1 MFFFGQWWEISLESF
16 SELQYLIDFLWFLDQ
31 MCTPCEI
38 VNDKDED
45 DGDDIGHDD
54 VDIDNDDDDD
64 IGDDDFGIWCARR
77 VKLSIDGWRGRD
89 WE

>member
-38 VNDKDED
+38 VNDDDED
-45 DGDDIGHDD
+45 EGDDVGHDD
-54 VDIDNDDDDD
+54 FDDDDD
-64 IGDDDFGIWCARR
+64 DDDDDDFGI
-77 VKLSIDGWRGRD
+77 
-89 WE
+89 

>member
-38 VNDKDED
+38 VNDDDED
-45 DGDDIGHDD
+45 EGDDVGHDD
-54 VDIDNDDDDD
+54 FDD
-64 IGDDDFGIWCARR
+64 IYIMMQCLFVCHEKWA
-77 VKLSIDGWRGRD
+77 LS
-89 WE
+89 